1 MKTIS
6 KIGDCGSDLS
16 IDNLEGGTTAYS
28 SIPERQKNDQ
38 RSSLRLVKVSS
49 YKRNHNGVMKNPFQN
64 QTYFVPK
71 LLERSCSRGNFK
83 SINFHSAISKNIE
96 KNGYEF
102 YKNKD
107 MQNKRS
113 RSLVQRTP
121 SPDVSSYVY
130 VRKIIGIRV
139 ISLCFVCCPSLEV
152 ILLFWK
158 GKPCG
163 T

>member
-1 MKTIS
+1 MDNIS
-6 KIGDCGSDLS
+6 KLGDCGSALS
-16 IDNLEGGTTAYS
+16 IDNLEGGTTTYS

-38 RSSLRLVKVSS
+38 RLSLRIVKVSS
-49 YKRNHNGVMKNPFQN
+49 YKRNHNGEMKIPFQN

-71 LLERSCSRGNFK
+71 LLERSCSRVNFK

-121 SPDVSSYVY
+121 SPDVSSFVY
-130 VRKIIGIRV
+130 EK
-139 ISLCFVCCPSLEV
+139 SLEFV
-152 ILLFWK
+152 
-158 GKPCG
+158 
-163 T
+163 